1 MSFSTSLFYI
11 CPYLRKLIPVNFST
25 IVGNLNISFGVPEG
39 SILEPLLFNT
49 FILDLFMMVY
59 DINIASYAVDNTHF
73 VSGDTPL
80 HVITSHENAAEKSFQ
95 WFTNH
100 HIKANHD
107 KCYLLLL
114 KSFPL
119 RQKILW
125 KSNSNNE
132 KLLGDTIDANL
143 NFNRHLKNVFEKAS
157 KKVQVIARIT
167 PYMSISKRKVL
178 LNSVTMNNNINW
190 LNERCPHIV
199 YCDEISSFENLPE
212 KKRISDYTY

>member
-1 MSFSTSLFYI
+1 
-11 CPYLRKLIPVNFST
+11 
-25 IVGNLNISFGVPEG
+25 
-39 SILEPLLFNT
+39 
-49 FILDLFMMVY
+49 MMVY
-59 DINIASYAVDNTHF
+59 DINIASYAVDNTDF

-80 HVITSHENAAEKSFQ
+80 HVITSQENAAEKSFQ

-100 HIKANHD
+100 HRKANHD

-114 KSFPL
+114 KPFPL

-125 KSNSNNE
+125 KNNSNNE